1 MCGIAG
7 FVGKGTEGDLR
18 RMIAALRHRGPD
30 HQGAGFFDDAGLASA
45 RLAIIDLSPEGNQP
59 MEDMDRRVA
68 VVFNGEIYNFQELR
82 DDLLATGRYRFQSRS
97 DTEVILHAYLEYGE
111 RCFEKFNGMFAIAL
125 YDRMEKKLIL
135 ARDRMGEKP
144 LYYGVGE
151 GALLFGSE
159 LKAILM
165 HPSVRREINPLALAQ
180 YLVYGYVPTPH
191 SILVGFG
198 KLEPGTYLVWKG
210 GEIAR
215 QINFWPRAVPPPTP
229 FREALSELETLL
241 DDAVRRRLVSDVPLG
256 VFLSGGI
263 DSSAIAYFAGRHIP
277 AGRMKTFSIGFDDKT
292 FDETA
297 YAREAAHCLGTDH
310 TEYQI
315 RASDMLEMVPL
326 LPEIADE
333 PLSDSSLIP
342 TAVLC
347 RLARKDVTVALS
359 GDGGDEI
366 FAGYPT
372 FSAERI
378 ARAYALLPRWLG
390 ERVIHKAAGLLP
402 VKDTYM
408 SAGFKA
414 KKFLKGFRGNARYR
428 HHLWLGSFAPEELG
442 ALFASPG
449 LAVGVSE
456 SSQVFD
462 DVDRFPIDVPGE
474 DPGNRILRLYQRTY
488 LLDKVLVKVD
498 RASMAYSLEVRCPFL
513 DHRVVAFMNRLPY
526 QYKHRGFT
534 LKYMLKKLMAG
545 KIPPRIIHRKKKGF
559 GAPVSR
565 WLKNELRP
573 LAEDMLLSARVAQD
587 GFFNP
592 RLVRELL
599 SDHFA
604 SRADNGEKL
613 WTLLQFQLW
622 RERWLPKTI

>member
-1 MCGIAG
+1 M
-7 FVGKGTEGDLR
+7 GKGTESDLR

-30 HQGAGFFDDAGLASA
+30 HQGTGIFDDAGLASA

-59 MEDMDRRVA
+59 MEDADRRVA

-82 DDLLATGRYRFQSRS
+82 DELLATGRYRFQSRS
-97 DTEVILHAYLEYGE
+97 DTEVILRTYQEYGE
-111 RCFEKFNGMFAIAL
+111 RCFEQFNGMFAIAL
-125 YDRMEKKLIL
+125 YDRREKKLIL

-144 LYYGVGE
+144 LYYGVFKDV
-151 GALLFGSE
+151 LLFGSE
-159 LKAILM
+159 LKAILA
-165 HPSVRREINPLALAQ
+165 HPSMRREINPLALAQ
-180 YLVYGYVPTPH
+180 YLVHGYVPTPH
-191 SILVGFG
+191 AILRGLR
-198 KLEPGTYLVWKG
+198 KLEPGDYLVWEEGK
-210 GEIAR
+210 IAR
-215 QINFWPRAVPPPTP
+215 QINFWPRTAPPPTPIP

-263 DSSAIAYFAGRHIP
+263 DSSAIASFAGRHIL
-277 AGRMKTFSIGFDDKT
+277 AGRMKTFSIGFADKT
-292 FDETA
+292 FDETS
-297 YAREAAHCLGTDH
+297 YAREAARFLGTDH

-315 RASDMLEMVPL
+315 CANDMLEIVPL

-333 PLSDSSLIP
+333 PLADSSLIP
-342 TAVLC
+342 TAILC
-347 RLARKDVTVALS
+347 RLARETVTVALS

-390 ERVIHKAAGLLP
+390 ETVIPKAAGLLP
-402 VKDTYM
+402 VRDTYM
-408 SAGFKA
+408 SAGFRA
-414 KKFLKGFRGNARYR
+414 KKFLKGFSGDARFR
-428 HHLWLGSFAPEELG
+428 HYLWLGSFAPEELD
-442 ALFASPG
+442 ALFVSPG
-449 LAVGVSE
+449 VAAGAPE
-456 SSQVFD
+456 PARVFD
-462 DVDRFPIDVPGE
+462 DFDPFPIDAPGE
-474 DPGNRILRLYQRTY
+474 DRGNRTLRLYQRTY

-498 RASMAYSLEVRCPFL
+498 RASMAYSLEVRSPFL

-526 QYKHRGFT
+526 RYKHRGFT

-545 KIPPRIIHRKKKGF
+545 KIPPRIIRRKKKGF

-573 LAEDMLLSARVAQD
+573 LAEDALLSARVAQD

-592 RLVRELL
+592 RFVRALL
-599 SDHFA
+599 DDHLA

-613 WTLLQFQLW
+613 WTLLQFQIW